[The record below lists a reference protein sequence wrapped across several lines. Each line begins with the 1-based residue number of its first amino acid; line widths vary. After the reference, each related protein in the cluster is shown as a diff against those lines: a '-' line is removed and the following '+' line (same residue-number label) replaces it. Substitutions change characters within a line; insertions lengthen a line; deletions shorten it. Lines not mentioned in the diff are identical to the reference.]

1 MRWKETD
8 ILCNATGFSYIKE
21 SYTVVEHITEGCS
34 GDEKYKLE
42 KDGKYFLLRVGD
54 RAKMP
59 EKKKEYDRLK
69 AYRGGGINTHKP
81 VAFGTAGDQFY
92 SLVSWVSG
100 TPVMDIVKKDVLGDH
115 YQLGRKV
122 GMELHKLHRAGL
134 TDAGKDWQ
142 GIIEDKAAAF
152 LENYHHQKAEII
164 GANEAERYIRKNM
177 YLMADRPQTVLH
189 GDFHWNNCVAD
200 EKGDVGIID
209 FSGSET
215 GDPWYDFGG
224 ILWALEYSDS
234 FARGQIDGYFDTP
247 PDMFWPVFKFYV
259 ALYAFEHLTYCDGT
273 PEDMDIK
280 IGNANRMLGTFGK
293 DFASERPLFYLHGRN
308 YPKV

>member
-8 ILCNATGFSYIKE
+8 ISCNATGFSYIKE

-81 VAFGTAGDQFY
+81 VAFGTAGD
-92 SLVSWVSG
+92 L
-100 TPVMDIVKKDVLGDH
+100 
-115 YQLGRKV
+115 LGRKV
-122 GMELHKLHRAGL
+122 GMELYKLHRAGL

-200 EKGDVGIID
+200 AKGDVGIID

-259 ALYAFEHLTYCDGT
+259 ALYAYKHLTYCDGT

-280 IGNANRMLGTFGK
+280 IGNVNRMLGTFGK
-293 DFASERPLFYLHGRN
+293 DFASERPLFCLRVRN
-308 YPKV
+308 HVG

>member
-8 ILCNATGFSYIKE
+8 ISCNATGFSYIKE

-142 GIIEDKAAAF
+142 GIMEDKAAAF

-164 GANEAERYIRKNM
+164 GANEAERYIHGTIAGESCGRWNIVTA
-177 YLMADRPQTVLH
+177 LQGDRSTDILTRRRI
-189 GDFHWNNCVAD
+189 C
-200 EKGDVGIID
+200 
-209 FSGSET
+209 
-215 GDPWYDFGG
+215 FG
-224 ILWALEYSDS
+224 LSLNSMW
-234 FARGQIDGYFDTP
+234 R
-247 PDMFWPVFKFYV
+247 
-259 ALYAFEHLTYCDGT
+259 C
-273 PEDMDIK
+273 
-280 IGNANRMLGTFGK
+280 MLL
-293 DFASERPLFYLHGRN
+293 SI
-308 YPKV
+308 